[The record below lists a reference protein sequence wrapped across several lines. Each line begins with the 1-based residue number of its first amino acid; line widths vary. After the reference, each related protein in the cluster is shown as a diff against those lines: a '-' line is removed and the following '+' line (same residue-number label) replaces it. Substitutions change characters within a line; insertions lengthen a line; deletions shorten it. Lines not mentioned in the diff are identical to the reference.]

1 MDTAD
6 SNQSITVETRTSEN
20 DIVYLVMRCFTNA
33 SQEYIAASN
42 VILEVLEF
50 ILHKSF
56 NLL

>member
-6 SNQSITVETRTSEN
+6 SNQSITVETRTSES
-20 DIVYLVMRCFTNA
+20 DIVYLVMHCFTNA
-33 SQEYIAASN
+33 SQEYVAASN